1 MDWLKNISYSI
12 ISTVILIFEIAVY
25 VIYSQ
30 HKIAT
35 LQRENSD
42 LQTSTQAL
50 QEQNKNLQELN
61 EKIFYKNVVQKR
73 KIKEKNATIK
83 ITENYE
89 NLKQM
94 SEIINCEFA
103 NINNFK
109 KCF

>member
-1 MDWLKNISYSI
+1 MDWLKKIYYLI
-12 ISTVILIFEIAVY
+12 ILIVILAMYFF
-25 VIYSQ
+25 YSQ

-35 LQRENSD
+35 LQMENSD
-42 LQTSTQAL
+42 LQISMRAL
-50 QEQNKNLQELN
+50 QEQNENLQELN

>member
-1 MDWLKNISYSI
+1 MDWFKKICYLI
-12 ISTVILIFEIAVY
+12 ILVAVFALY
-25 VIYSQ
+25 FFYSQ
-30 HKIAT
+30 HKIAI

-42 LQTSTQAL
+42 LQISMRAL
-50 QEQNKNLQELN
+50 QEQNEDLQKLN
-61 EKIFYKNVVQKR
+61 DKIFYKNVVQKR
-73 KIKEKNATIK
+73 KIKEKNETIK

-103 NINNFK
+103 NINNVK